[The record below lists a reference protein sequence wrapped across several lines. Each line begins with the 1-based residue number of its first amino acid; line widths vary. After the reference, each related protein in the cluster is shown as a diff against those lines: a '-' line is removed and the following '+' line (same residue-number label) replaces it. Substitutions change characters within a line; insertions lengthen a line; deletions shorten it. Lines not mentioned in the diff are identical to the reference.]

1 LKGALTV
8 ELKEMRELTE
18 EELINKEQ
26 EAKKELFHLRVQL
39 VTGKVENPAR
49 VRQLRRMIAQLK
61 TVSREK
67 RETSQ
72 PTYISKGK
80 VA

>member
-1 LKGALTV
+1 M

-18 EELINKEQ
+18 EELHNKEQ
-26 EAKKELFHLRVQL
+26 ETKKELFHLRVQL

-49 VRQLRRMIAQLK
+49 VRQLKRMIAQLK
-61 TVSREK
+61 TVSWEK
-67 RETSQ
+67 HKASQ
-72 PTYISKGK
+72 PMSVSKGK

>member
-1 LKGALTV
+1 M
-8 ELKEMRELTE
+8 ELKEMRDLTVDELLT
-18 EELINKEQ
+18 KEQ

-39 VTGKVENPAR
+39 VSGKVENPSR
-49 VRQLRRMIAQLK
+49 VRQLRRMIARLK

-67 RETSQ
+67 QAASPSTPATKE
-72 PTYISKGK
+72 K

>member
-1 LKGALTV
+1 MD
-8 ELKEMRELTE
+8 LKEMRELTDE
-18 EELINKEQ
+18 EINNKEQ

-39 VTGKVENPAR
+39 VSGKVENPSR
-49 VRQLRRMIAQLK
+49 VRQLKRMIARLK

-67 RETSQ
+67 RAA
-72 PTYISKGK
+72 PVPVSKGK

>member
-1 LKGALTV
+1 V

-67 RETSQ
+67 RGTTQ
-72 PTYISKGK
+72 PMSVSKGK

>member
-1 LKGALTV
+1 M
-8 ELKEMRELTE
+8 ELKEMRELTG

-26 EAKKELFHLRVQL
+26 EVRKELFHLRVQL
-39 VTGKVENPAR
+39 VSGKVENPAR
-49 VRQLRRMIAQLK
+49 VRQLRRMIARLK

-67 RETSQ
+67 SGASQ
-72 PTYISKGK
+72 PAPVSKGK